1 MSDAESIKLI
11 EREALESMYLR
22 GNKFRQRNMEIWD
35 FVKGKCGH
43 PSFFLEME
51 ASGDP
56 EEFAFE
62 EMQKERG
69 L

>member
-1 MSDAESIKLI
+1 MSDVESVKLI
-11 EREALESMYLR
+11 EREALERMYLR
-22 GNKFRQRNMEIWD
+22 GNKSRRRNMEIWD
-35 FVKGKCGH
+35 FVKGKCGQ

-62 EMQKERG
+62 EMQREMG

>member
-1 MSDAESIKLI
+1 MSDAESVKLI
-11 EREALESMYLR
+11 EREALERMYLR
-22 GNKFRQRNMEIWD
+22 GNKFRQRNADIWD
-35 FVKGKCGH
+35 FVKRRCGQ

-62 EMQKERG
+62 EMQKEKG